1 MPQSLANTA
10 ARLRRSDLRHSIAFQ
25 GDALS
30 SDYEHIVLSVLM
42 LDRSVASTTSAQRVE
57 EEIAKAI
64 KDNLAS
70 GTSFSGSDVSNI
82 MRNLNS
88 TSLEDWQVFRRLDGA
103 TVSRGSINLGH
114 LRVFRRD
121 RYLAHVK
128 RRYRHVLL
136 SDADRLFPET
146 ALDPLQLQAVIS
158 TTVAARD
165 STYAREVADLRF
177 KWFDRGIR
185 FVVGRSRLYT
195 VGVFDN
201 EGYRWSQFIALS
213 PTGQDGREHYSG
225 SIPFDLS
232 SYDLK
237 STALGLDELW
247 GILSQAET
255 VANEPRENIH
265 ARILRAVDWVGRG
278 VNDRD
283 HVNAFI
289 QFIFAL
295 EALFTVGSG
304 SIGTRLAESASYL
317 LGSTFNDRVA
327 RYEEVTTLYAK
338 RSEVAH
344 GDVSAV
350 SEADTELAFKYVR
363 SCVARMLTHR
373 RISKMQGYSEFQD
386 WVKKNKFS

>member
-1 MPQSLANTA
+1 
-10 ARLRRSDLRHSIAFQ
+10 
-25 GDALS
+25 
-30 SDYEHIVLSVLM
+30 
-42 LDRSVASTTSAQRVE
+42 
-57 EEIAKAI
+57 
-64 KDNLAS
+64 
-70 GTSFSGSDVSNI
+70 
-82 MRNLNS
+82 
-88 TSLEDWQVFRRLDGA
+88 
-103 TVSRGSINLGH
+103 
-114 LRVFRRD
+114 
-121 RYLAHVK
+121 
-128 RRYRHVLL
+128 
-136 SDADRLFPET
+136 
-146 ALDPLQLQAVIS
+146 
-158 TTVAARD
+158 
-165 STYAREVADLRF
+165 
-177 KWFDRGIR
+177 
-185 FVVGRSRLYT
+185 